1 MKDALRRCELVIC
14 LLVVMVS
21 NIDFGCE
28 VYFIPI
34 TTNLVA
40 FYEKTASFQVT
51 VYPLPENCANI
62 DRNNITWVKLSG
74 SLPISRI
81 EMSYDQDD
89 TLATLK
95 MRALE
100 ESDLGIYRCEVD
112 YKGMIYSSENIVL
125 DLRTKPEVIPV
136 ESTVTAVLGSTAELS
151 VTVKADPPANPT
163 QITWNTLKILWD
175 DKRFRVSEDGTSLR
189 LSNVSKSDGDGYF
202 SCEVRT
208 DYANDRAYIRLL
220 VVELPEIE
228 GGDETVSLFGSE
240 VLTCEASGD
249 PLPEFVWILPN
260 ETQVSGKE
268 LEITETGNYKCIA
281 TNSAGEDSKT
291 ITVLQG
297 EVPTIDGLKEKYYL
311 KKIGEELEVD
321 CVASGAPSPEI
332 VWRFGETG
340 VSETRELRVTVD
352 SFQDLG
358 NYTCIATNSG
368 GEETFTVEL
377 RLAET
382 PLLTLSDDYRQIEL
396 GDSLDVTCSSKSDP
410 TATVLWVFDG
420 KTLIS
425 DRGTL
430 KLNSLTEEDTGN
442 YSCVADNGYFHTEK
456 IFQLFVFEEPVI
468 KVTVENST
476 VHKGEEI
483 ELICTGR
490 GLPAPSL
497 TWLKDDFKFSKQET
511 DTIVSDRTITN
522 KITTTSAELD
532 HSGNY
537 TCKGYNEY
545 GVDTDSVNIVVLSE
559 PFWVENFESETLNI
573 TTGTL
578 ISIACKMDGNPV
590 PETKVYLTNVNQ
602 LGLNTSG
609 GTLEAEEMET
619 NADTYQLEEGPSK
632 NFTWSA
638 NQSVETA
645 VVLCRGVNEFGSLSA
660 SRILYVHDPF
670 HLQENRTREMS
681 VYIAT
686 TNYELSCPIEGHPP
700 PSNISWRLPSGNVE
714 MTFGEDPLLIEEF
727 GFSDEGEY
735 TCTVINKWG
744 MMMTT
749 SLLLAVDYDKPNV
762 TVDYKDVAVGQV
774 GIITCIGHGQP
785 AVNLTLHRGEE
796 KVQNVTVHTKSDP
809 SLGEYVVL
817 TYTYLMSREL
827 VGRWSCTARNSL
839 GDVDSK
845 NIDLQLFRRAE
856 VKLTPPVERN
866 SRYNDTDPIDVFCN
880 ATGDPSPTVTILI
893 NGLNSTSGSNSPGI
907 LVFNLENGVYK
918 VRLKNSQLGTTR
930 IECSAEN
937 VWGKDRK
944 TTSVLNTYSL
954 SCYKCI
960 TQVCASANADIS
972 IAHIIAVY
980 PEPSYI
986 KWNVTTTSPEV
997 LNKFQNTSIQID
1009 PGFVEYEAF
1018 ISSITADTTSVK
1030 FEIADPRGGEPLSVQ
1045 TELEIYEP
1053 ISAVLLAPT
1062 ESLRAGDNVTI
1073 TASVTAKPLPRLRW
1087 FLNQQE
1093 IAVSSEKAVVEESRL
1108 TLVDVSGGARHV
1120 VTLELVPQSSCHT
1133 ARKQSVVVTI
1143 LGDSPPRIY
1152 DMPPLI
1158 EKEKGEKIYLMCRA
1172 AGDPVPTVS
1181 WYKRSTLHSELR
1193 FSAVHEAMLRIESM
1207 SVDEAGTWECRA
1219 SNNAGQ
1225 TDSKLL
1231 ELVLAPESS
1240 GALGSDSSPEV
1251 ILSTILTVVFV
1262 VLVGPL
1268 LLAVYCLKRKRQRR
1282 LKVVTPVSDPGFLE
1296 GVSLEKEIRKL
1307 VTPDFYPDLPTEAEE
1322 KKSTENGRTSNPALY
1337 ANPDTNNKLPPL
1349 PRRCN
1354 SAQTARSRELGEN
1367 DNRVQSASPT

>member
-136 ESTVTAVLGSTAELS
+136 ESTVTAVLGSTAEL
-151 VTVKADPPANPT
+151 K
-163 QITWNTLKILWD
+163 
-175 DKRFRVSEDGTSLR
+175 
-189 LSNVSKSDGDGYF
+189 
-202 SCEVRT
+202 
-208 DYANDRAYIRLL
+208 
-220 VVELPEIE
+220 
-228 GGDETVSLFGSE
+228 
-240 VLTCEASGD
+240 
-249 PLPEFVWILPN
+249 
-260 ETQVSGKE
+260 
-268 LEITETGNYKCIA
+268 
-281 TNSAGEDSKT
+281 
-291 ITVLQG
+291 
-297 EVPTIDGLKEKYYL
+297 VPTIDGLKEKYYL

-382 PLLTLSDDYRQIEL
+382 PLLTLSDEYRQIEL

-609 GTLEAEEMET
+609 GTLEAEKMEI
-619 NADTYQLEEGPSK
+619 NDDTYQLEEGPSK

-796 KVQNVTVHTKSDP
+796 KVQNVTVHTTFLCHAAHESEPYIQPKVIEKRENFRTTVRFGQQSISD
-809 SLGEYVVL
+809 
-817 TYTYLMSREL
+817 
-827 VGRWSCTARNSL
+827 
-839 GDVDSK
+839 
-845 NIDLQLFRRAE
+845 
-856 VKLTPPVERN
+856 
-866 SRYNDTDPIDVFCN
+866 
-880 ATGDPSPTVTILI
+880 
-893 NGLNSTSGSNSPGI
+893 NSPLFSEHRFGQQYVSDKSP
-907 LVFNLENGVYK
+907 LRTR
-918 VRLKNSQLGTTR
+918 VRFGQESASDKSPVTKNR
-930 IECSAEN
+930 A
-937 VWGKDRK
+937 D
-944 TTSVLNTYSL
+944 SL

-1093 IAVSSEKAVVEESRL
+1093 IAVSL
-1108 TLVDVSGGARHV
+1108 TI
-1120 VTLELVPQSSCHT
+1120 P

-1158 EKEKGEKIYLMCRA
+1158 EKEK
-1172 AGDPVPTVS
+1172 
-1181 WYKRSTLHSELR
+1181 
-1193 FSAVHEAMLRIESM
+1193 
-1207 SVDEAGTWECRA
+1207 
-1219 SNNAGQ
+1219 
-1225 TDSKLL
+1225 
-1231 ELVLAPESS
+1231 
-1240 GALGSDSSPEV
+1240 
-1251 ILSTILTVVFV
+1251 
-1262 VLVGPL
+1262 
-1268 LLAVYCLKRKRQRR
+1268 
-1282 LKVVTPVSDPGFLE
+1282 VVTPVSEPGFLE

-1307 VTPDFYPDLPTEAEE
+1307 VTPDFYPDLPTEVEE

-1354 SAQTARSRELGEN
+1354 SAQTARS
-1367 DNRVQSASPT
+1367 VIM